1 MTRLIRVEILRLFS
15 RRLVRV
21 VGALVLL
28 LVAVI
33 VAIDGYNHS
42 NDNSAEIAR
51 FNEQRLA
58 GYDKAR
64 AAFEQDQ
71 QAGRIPDD
79 IAFPTRAEAEA
90 DPHQCFPDPDTAKS
104 FDCTPPKQPYAITT
118 KLPNFGR
125 AVAVIC
131 AIVAFLIGASAAG
144 AEWAAGTMQSLL
156 YWEPR
161 PIRVVAAKI
170 LGLLVVTA
178 TVVVAAEALFTVA
191 ALLAAQTRGT
201 TAGLTNSVWTGH
213 LLLVLRAIGIAA
225 FGGVLGFAI
234 AFGTRITAAAVA
246 VGFIYFAVLEQLL
259 VVWKPWLGRYL
270 IGPLLGGWL
279 NWGFNADTGD
289 GQRLTLSGQRA
300 GITLTLYAAAILAA
314 ATVWFRQRDVT

>member
-15 RRLVRV
+15 RRLVRI

-33 VAIDGYNHS
+33 VTIDGYNHS
-42 NDNSAEIAR
+42 NDNSAEITR

-58 GYDKAR
+58 GYDEAR

-79 IAFPTRAEAEA
+79 IPFPTRVEAEA
-90 DPHQCFPDPDTAKS
+90 DPNQCFPDPDTARS

-118 KLPNFGR
+118 QLPDFGR

-161 PIRVVAAKI
+161 RIRVVFAKI
-170 LGLLVVTA
+170 LGLVVVTA
-178 TVVVAAEALFTVA
+178 TVVLAAEALFTVA

-201 TAGLTNSVWTGH
+201 TAGLSSDVWTSH

-225 FGGVLGFAI
+225 FAGVLGFSI
-234 AFGTRITAAAVA
+234 AFGTRVTAAAVA

-259 VVWKPWLGRYL
+259 VAWKPWLGRYL
-270 IGPLLGGWL
+270 AGPLLGGWL
-279 NWGFNADTGD
+279 NWGFEAEIGD

-300 GITLTLYAAAILAA
+300 GVTLTLYAAAILTA

>member
-1 MTRLIRVEILRLFS
+1 VTRLIRVEILRLSS
-15 RRLVRV
+15 RRLVRIIGV
-21 VGALVLL
+21 LVLL

-33 VAIDGYNHS
+33 VTIDGSNSS
-42 NDNSAEIAR
+42 NDTSAEITR
-51 FNEQRLA
+51 FNQQRLA
-58 GYDKAR
+58 GYDQAR
-64 AAFEQDQ
+64 AGFERDQ
-71 QAGRIPDD
+71 QAGHIPPD
-79 IAFPTRAEAEA
+79 ATFPTRAEAEA
-90 DPHQCFPDPDTAKS
+90 DPQQCFPDPDTAEP
-104 FDCTPPKQPYAITT
+104 FNCTPPKQPYAITT
-118 KLPNFGR
+118 KLPEFGR

-161 PIRVVAAKI
+161 RIRVVAAKI

-178 TVVVAAEALFTVA
+178 TVVVAAEALFTAA

-201 TAGLTNSVWTGH
+201 TAGLTSDVWTSH
-213 LLLVLRAIGIAA
+213 LLLVLRGIGIAA
-225 FGGVLGFAI
+225 FAGILGFAI
-234 AFGTRITAAAVA
+234 AFGTRVTAAAVA

-270 IGPLLGGWL
+270 IGPLLDGWL
-279 NWGFNADTGD
+279 NWGFHAETGD
-289 GQRLTLSGQRA
+289 TRPLTLSGQRA

>member
-15 RRLVRV
+15 RRLVRI
-21 VGALVLL
+21 VGVLILL
-28 LVAVI
+28 LVATI
-33 VAIDGYNHS
+33 VAIDGYNSS
-42 NDNSAEIAR
+42 NDNSAEITR

-58 GYDKAR
+58 GYDEAR
-64 AAFEQDQ
+64 AGFERDQ
-71 QAGRIPDD
+71 QAGHIPPD

-90 DPHQCFPDPDTAKS
+90 DPNQCFPDPSTAES
-104 FDCTPPKQPYAITT
+104 FDCTPPKQPYTVAA
-118 KLPNFGR
+118 KLPDFGR

-161 PIRVVAAKI
+161 RVRVVAAKI

-178 TVVVAAEALFTVA
+178 TVVLAAEALFTVA
-191 ALLAAQTRGT
+191 ALLAGQARGT
-201 TAGLTNSVWTGH
+201 TAGLTSAVWTSH

-225 FGGVLGFAI
+225 FAGVLGFAI

-279 NWGFNADTGD
+279 NWGFNTEIND

-300 GITLTLYAAAILAA
+300 GLTLTLYAAAILTA